1 MCAAAFGKAT
11 NNQTMNLA
19 VRIFFSA
26 IIQRTHS
33 ICTAKLVHRTF
44 VGFVSASSRSR
55 QQWQHHNVY
64 PVHVCPIIHSI
75 SAFQHS
81 IRMSET
87 SKFSNTSLIRTARR
101 YCIYAACCYRYLVEQ
116 RVSVSHIDVI

>member
-1 MCAAAFGKAT
+1 
-11 NNQTMNLA
+11 MNLA

-55 QQWQHHNVY
+55 QQQQWQQQQWQHHNVY
-64 PVHVCPIIHSI
+64 PVCVCVPDNSQHFSI
-75 SAFQHS
+75 A
-81 IRMSET
+81 SE
-87 SKFSNTSLIRTARR
+87 
-101 YCIYAACCYRYLVEQ
+101 
-116 RVSVSHIDVI
+116 